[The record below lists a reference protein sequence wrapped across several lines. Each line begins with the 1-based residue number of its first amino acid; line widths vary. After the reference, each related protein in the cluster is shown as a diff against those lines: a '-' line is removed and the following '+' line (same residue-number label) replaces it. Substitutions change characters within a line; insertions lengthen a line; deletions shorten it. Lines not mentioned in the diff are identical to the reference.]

1 MVSDT
6 AGDLL
11 ADLSEEQAAVV
22 TSPAAPLAIVA
33 GPGSG
38 KTRVLTRRIA
48 WQIRQGRVEASHVL
62 ALTFSRRAASELGMR
77 LRRLGLP
84 AGARDAG
91 VTTGTFHAVAWA
103 ELSRHRVERGQAP
116 VSVLARPTRLLTPA
130 LTAALG
136 RAPSAT
142 ELSAAAR
149 EITWARLQQLNP
161 QGYPAVGQRRWRNG
175 LTPAAISAAW
185 AGYERA
191 KRDRRVLDLDDLLE
205 TCTRLLT
212 TDPEA
217 GAAARWRHRHL
228 FVDEYQDLNPAHHRL
243 LRAWVGER
251 PDLCLVGDPDQA
263 VYGFNGASPDLFA
276 TVEQDWPGVEI
287 VHLTDN
293 FRSTPEVVALAEA
306 VRPTRVGALPCSSV
320 RPPGPLPVLRSY
332 RDDHAEAQ
340 GVADAILARRAPGK
354 ALGGTAVL
362 ARTNA
367 RLRLVAAALDHA
379 GIPWRLRDLRPLAD
393 RPPIQAWLRQLP
405 AHAPSGD
412 LRELVAG
419 SVDTRPT
426 DSADGLATDRAALLG
441 ALSEFASGA
450 PAATVAGFAN
460 WLDATGITAEEGP
473 APGIDL
479 ATFHR
484 AKGLEWPSIWVV
496 GVEEGLVPLAGSGG
510 AALAEERRLL
520 YVALTRGEEEVT
532 ISWARQRTARDN
544 TVVDSQP
551 SRWIADLGGRVA
563 TLGHSPQPPEQLA
576 RLSDLRHALAPPHA
590 CARRLALLTWREHR
604 ARAARIPV
612 DLILPDRL
620 VDALVVGTT
629 DTEDDVRRLTSDLG
643 SRAALWAPEVLRI
656 LRSAG

>member
-1 MVSDT
+1 MVSD
-6 AGDLL
+6 AASDLL
-11 ADLSEEQAAVV
+11 AGLSEEQAAVV
-22 TSPAAPLAIVA
+22 TTQAAPLAIIA

-48 WQIRQGRVEASHVL
+48 WQIRQDRAEGSHVL
-62 ALTFSRRAASELGMR
+62 ALTFSRRAASELTTR

-91 VTTGTFHAVAWA
+91 VTAGTFHAVAWA
-103 ELSRHRVERGQAP
+103 ELSRHRVERGQPP
-116 VSVLARPTRLLTPA
+116 VSVLGRPTRLLAPA

-136 RAPSAT
+136 RAPSAA

-149 EITWARLQQLNP
+149 EMAWARLQQLTP
-161 QGYPAVGQRRWRNG
+161 QGYAAIGQRRWRNG
-175 LTPAAISAAW
+175 LTPEAISTAW
-185 AGYERA
+185 AGYDRA

-205 TCTRLLT
+205 TCAGLLA

-217 GAAARWRHRHL
+217 AAAARWRHRHL

-243 LRAWVGER
+243 LRAWVGGR
-251 PDLCLVGDPDQA
+251 PDVCIVGDPDQA

-276 TVEQDWPGVEI
+276 TVRQDWPGVQI
-287 VHLTDN
+287 AHLTAN

-306 VRPTRVGALPCSSV
+306 VRPPRVGALPCTSV
-320 RPPGPLPVLRSY
+320 RTPGPLPEVRSY
-332 RDDHAEAQ
+332 RDDRAEAK
-340 GVADAILARRAPGK
+340 GVADAILARKAPGR

-367 RLRLVAAALDHA
+367 RLRLVAAALEQA

-405 AHAPSGD
+405 AHAPVGD

-419 SVDTRPT
+419 IIDDRPA
-426 DSADGLATDRAALLG
+426 DSADGRATDRAALLS
-441 ALSEFASGA
+441 ALNEFSYGA

-460 WLDATGITAEEGP
+460 WLDATGVTAEE
-473 APGIDL
+473 APGAGVDL

-484 AKGLEWPSIWVV
+484 AKGLEWPAIWVV

-510 AALAEERRLL
+510 AALEEEQRLL
-520 YVALTRGEEEVT
+520 YVALTRGEEEIT
-532 ISWARQRTARDN
+532 ISWARQRAGRDAA
-544 TVVDSQP
+544 VVDSQP
-551 SRWIADLGGRVA
+551 SRWIAELDGTVASLGEI
-563 TLGHSPQPPEQLA
+563 PQPAEQLA
-576 RLSDLRHALAPPHA
+576 RLSDLRQELATPGPG
-590 CARRLALLTWREHR
+590 ARRLALLAWREHR

-620 VDALVVGTT
+620 VDALVIGTT

-643 SRAALWAPEVLRI
+643 SRAAVWAPEVLRI

>member
-6 AGDLL
+6 ASDLL
-11 ADLSEEQAAVV
+11 AGLSEVQAAIV
-22 TSPAAPLAIVA
+22 TTPAAPLAIVA

-48 WQIRQGRVEASHVL
+48 WQIHQGRAEASHVL
-62 ALTFSRRAASELGMR
+62 ALTFSRRAASELTTR

-91 VTTGTFHAVAWA
+91 VTAGTFHAVAWA
-103 ELSRHRVERGQAP
+103 ELSRHRVERGQPP
-116 VSVLARPTRLLTPA
+116 VSVLGRPTRLLTPA

-142 ELSAAAR
+142 ELSATAR
-149 EITWARLQQLNP
+149 EMAWARLQQLTP
-161 QGYPAVGQRRWRNG
+161 QGYVAAGQRRWRNG
-175 LTPAAISAAW
+175 LTPEAIGAAW
-185 AGYERA
+185 AGYDRA

-205 TCTRLLT
+205 TCVRLMA

-217 GAAARWRHRHL
+217 AAAARWRHRHL

-243 LRAWVGER
+243 LRAWIGDR

-276 TVEQDWPGVEI
+276 TVHQDWPGVQI
-287 VHLTDN
+287 AHLTDN

-306 VRPTRVGALPCSSV
+306 VRPPRAGAMPCTSV
-320 RPPGPLPVLRSY
+320 RAPGPLPQLRSY
-332 RDDHAEAQ
+332 RDDRTEAQ
-340 GVADAILARRAPGK
+340 GVADAILARMAPGR

-367 RLRLVAAALDHA
+367 RLRLVASALERS

-405 AHAPSGD
+405 AHAPVGD
-412 LRELVAG
+412 LRDLVAG
-419 SVDTRPT
+419 SIDDWPT
-426 DSADGLATDRAALLG
+426 DSAEGTATDRTALLT
-441 ALSEFASGA
+441 ALSEFSFGA
-450 PAATVAGFAN
+450 PAATVAGFAS
-460 WLDATGITAEEGP
+460 WLDATGVAAEEAP
-473 APGIDL
+473 AAGVDL

-484 AKGLEWPSIWVV
+484 AKGLEWPAIWVV

-510 AALAEERRLL
+510 AALDEEQRLL
-520 YVALTRGEEEVT
+520 YVALTRGEEEVAV
-532 ISWARQRTARDN
+532 SWARQRTGRDGA
-544 TVVDSQP
+544 VVDAQA
-551 SRWIADLGGRVA
+551 SRWIAELGGIVA
-563 TLGHSPQPPEQLA
+563 SLGEIPLPEDQLA
-576 RLSDLRHALAPPHA
+576 RLSDLRHGLAPPEP
-590 CARRLALLTWREHR
+590 CPRRLALLSWREHR

-620 VDALVVGTT
+620 VDALVIGTT

-643 SRAALWAPEVLRI
+643 SRAAVWAPEVLRI